1 MNMKLYQK
9 LKDKNLVEDF
19 KEFNELIWMR
29 SIEVE
34 GKLIDNPNYEIKETE
49 KDIKIGI
56 LSINV

>member
-9 LKDKNLVEDF
+9 LKEKNLVEDF
-19 KEFNELIWMR
+19 KEFNELIWIR